1 MSGCMGSQKGGR
13 REEEKIVRL
22 SVPFA
27 IILFFFRVGEASP
40 PTTKGDW
47 RTDLKRVVIF
57 EIVWEVSFL
66 LLLVHDRLLF
76 PFVYLDLGRGASHSL
91 WAVVGC

>member
-1 MSGCMGSQKGGR
+1 MSGCMGSQKSGR
-13 REEEKIVRL
+13 REEEKIVRPF
-22 SVPFA
+22 VPFA
-27 IILFFFRVGEASP
+27 IILFFSRVGEASP
-40 PTTKGDW
+40 PTTKEDW
-47 RTDLKRVVIF
+47 RTDPQRVVIF

-76 PFVYLDLGRGASHSL
+76 PSVCLDLGRGTLHSF